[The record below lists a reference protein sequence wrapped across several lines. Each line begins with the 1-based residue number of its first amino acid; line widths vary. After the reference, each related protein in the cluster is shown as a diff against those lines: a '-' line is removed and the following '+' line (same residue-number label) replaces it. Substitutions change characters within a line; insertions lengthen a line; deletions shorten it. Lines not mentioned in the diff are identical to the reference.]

1 MMEEVLGADGGS
13 ALGWL
18 IEEGCPRE
26 GLKKA
31 ALERDKEP
39 PGRGL
44 VGGYCSQED
53 SKCKDTGL

>member
-1 MMEEVLGADGGS
+1 MGADGGS

-18 IEEGCPRE
+18 MEEGCPRE

-44 VGGYCSQED
+44 VGGYCRQED